1 MERNSDT
8 VATTQDQPKPATILV
23 AEDDRINQLVARK
36 MLGTLFPKV
45 RVIEAADGEEAVTLY
60 REHQPDL
67 ILMDLQ
73 MPRLDGYAATR
84 VILEEA
90 QGSGPQTRV
99 VALTAGLVH
108 GERERC
114 IEAGMSEFL
123 SKPLDQDRLKNVVE
137 SLLDPTLLK

>member
-8 VATTQDQPKPATILV
+8 VSTPQGQAKPAIILV

-36 MLGTLFPKV
+36 MLGTLFPKA
-45 RVIEAADGEEAVTLY
+45 RVIEAVDGEQAVALY

-90 QGSGPQTRV
+90 RSSGRHTRV

-123 SKPLDQDRLKNVVE
+123 SKPLDQDRLKTVVE
-137 SLLDPTLLK
+137 SLIDPALL